1 MLDATE
7 EALVRNATRSGR
19 TKTTDENGIEC
30 LFYNIHLFIF
40 VNLDDHLHPS
50 EMNVLEESII
60 LPGLFFFPYF
70 YLIII
75 NSNYLINRN
84 S

>member
-19 TKTTDENGIEC
+19 TKTTDENGIEF
-30 LFYNIHLFIF
+30 LFYNIHLFIL

-60 LPGLFFFPYF
+60 LPGLFFF
-70 YLIII
+70 LIFI
-75 NSNYLINRN
+75 
-84 S
+84 